1 MSSIQTLVSTIMFEQ
16 LTEEART
23 KLLKDALAM
32 LLEPASTYSSVNTLQ
47 AAWRDAVKLYA
58 RDAITKIVATDPEVQ
73 AAIRELCLKT
83 VKAALESE
91 GVVNRAPKV
100 ETPVDELKRI
110 AESHESPAVRR
121 AASRNLEN
129 MKADPSIA
137 DKINSQ
143 FKPGEVTSKLES
155 GISDQKN
162 KLSKKVAEEH
172 ATHGEL
178 DGRGK
183 EFVKLYADKLMA
195 DPANDHVLDRE
206 HAEHLAEYMTH
217 SLKRG
222 AGGIDSSAIKGVAK
236 DLGIKHGVAS
246 IADHL
251 TNGAYSA
258 KKQEEKDAKA
268 NKPKKTDDELKQQ
281 RQGAIENARKARSEA
296 SLDKSV
302 RHNGAVKTRRQWLAD
317 LHKDGYRVAD
327 TVHPNDKDG
336 SFRATNDG
344 GNSFYN
350 LSPTEAAHM
359 RSLHAAETAKSDE
372 TQTPPES
379 KPTSSGPA
387 EPSTKVPDLE
397 GLAHY
402 SNGVPIPG
410 AYQRHVKGKLDE
422 ALQDV
427 PAMFANR
434 IRAQASYSGH
444 ETTPEAFAKM
454 HAGNQDVIQHANELG
469 DAYRHGVKLD
479 ESLKGDRDRREG
491 EEIRGRIREGD
502 RW

>member
-1 MSSIQTLVSTIMFEQ
+1 MNKTTSFQIGEHLWVV
-16 LTEEART
+16 TEPLQKTAAPEA
-23 KLLKDALAM
+23 
-32 LLEPASTYSSVNTLQ
+32 
-47 AAWRDAVKLYA
+47 AA
-58 RDAITKIVATDPEVQ
+58 PPS
-73 AAIRELCLKT
+73 
-83 VKAALESE
+83 SE
-91 GVVNRAPKV
+91 GTPKT

-121 AASRNLEN
+121 AASRNLES

-143 FKPGEVTSKLES
+143 FKPGEVTSKLE
-155 GISDQKN
+155 GGVSDQKN
-162 KLSKKVAEEH
+162 KLAKKVAEER

-268 NKPKKTDDELKQQ
+268 NKPKKTEDELKQQ
-281 RQGAIENARKARSEA
+281 RQGSIENARKARSEA
-296 SLDKSV
+296 TLDKSV
-302 RHNGAVKTRRQWLAD
+302 RHNGVVKTRRQWLAD

-327 TVHPNDKDG
+327 TVHKNDKDG

-350 LSPTEAAHM
+350 LTPTEAAHM
-359 RSLHAAETAKSDE
+359 RSLHAAETAKSNE
-372 TQTPPES
+372 
-379 KPTSSGPA
+379 A
-387 EPSTKVPDLE
+387 PS
-397 GLAHY
+397 
-402 SNGVPIPG
+402 
-410 AYQRHVKGKLDE
+410 
-422 ALQDV
+422 
-427 PAMFANR
+427 
-434 IRAQASYSGH
+434 
-444 ETTPEAFAKM
+444 
-454 HAGNQDVIQHANELG
+454 
-469 DAYRHGVKLD
+469 D
-479 ESLKGDRDRREG
+479 ESTPTATASDATHTRAPDRAPAG
-491 EEIRGRIREGD
+491 AA
-502 RW
+502 